1 MRLLPRLLLLLAV
14 ASPSVAAWAGDPA
27 ACFNANC
34 QGKAQSCLSTASDV
48 ENACRK
54 SARAACDKVFL
65 SEKFACLTKSLLL
78 CSSTHKTSEAA
89 CLDGVHSCSAAC
101 GPSDG
106 KTINYWC
113 TATVDDAPKSGFCA
127 ASPDQRVRERW
138 DLCYKQLFFEGAA
151 VIEIPAC
158 YAL

>member
-1 MRLLPRLLLLLAV
+1 MRLLPSLIVLLAWAC
-14 ASPSVAAWAGDPA
+14 ASDAAWAGNPA

-54 SARAACDKVFL
+54 TGRAACDKVFL
-65 SEKFACLTKSLLL
+65 SEKFACLTKALSL
-78 CSSTHKTSEAA
+78 CSSAHRTSEAG
-89 CLDGVHSCSAAC
+89 CLDDVHSCSAAC

-106 KTINYWC
+106 KTVSFWC
-113 TATVDDAPKSGFCA
+113 TARVDDAPKSGFCA
-127 ASPDQRVRERW
+127 ASPDKREPEQV
-138 DLCYKQLFFEGAA
+138 DLCYKQLFLEGAA